1 VKILVTTA
9 MGVILDPTEEQKRF
23 LDDLM
28 ARYCAAVRWAFN
40 RLLEGW
46 KTQDV
51 RLAVQGKFGLNSRQ
65 ANDAVHDAQDTISSQ
80 RELVKLSHANAAKRV
95 QFTQAR
101 LDKAKSSAK
110 RARLQRRLEKEQ
122 RKLAKWQQHVDAG
135 TIPTVIFGSK
145 ELFIQ
150 RCKGSISRE
159 QWRDAR
165 SNRYASRGDKEKGG
179 NLNTR
184 MVVINGQTYLEIA
197 ADAVRK
203 EKTVRYNRIAVPI
216 YIAHKPSKKTG
227 RVNGINYRQLV
238 LNHLQTGNAY
248 QVEILRR
255 HGRYYVHI
263 TIEEETPATYNARGG
278 VLGVDTNPDGLGI
291 SRADYLGQFRESVW
305 LPQGEWTYARSNRRA
320 NLVGEAAALVV
331 EMAGTFKCA
340 LSVEDLEFK
349 DDKSVSAK
357 FNRMSHGFVWSAFLE
372 AVGRR
377 AARKGVPLVKAKP
390 PFSSIIGIL
399 KYQQQYGLSNHEA
412 AGYVLA
418 RRGLRIAD
426 ERVPKPLVA
435 RFIKKTDGFRCLNN
449 WKQWGAIKKAAV
461 AAIKEI
467 TGKEVKSLVS
477 WQHHRKNVLKAG
489 ENP

>member
-1 VKILVTTA
+1 MKTTA
-9 MGVILDPTEEQKRF
+9 MGVILDPTEEQKQF

-40 RLLEGW
+40 RLLEDW

-51 RLAVQGKFGLNSRQ
+51 RLVVQGKFGLNSRQ
-65 ANDAVHDAQDTISSQ
+65 ANDAVHDAQATISSQ
-80 RELVKLSHANAAKRV
+80 RELVKLNHANAAKRV

-122 RKLAKWQQHVDAG
+122 RKLARWQAHIDAG
-135 TIPTVIFGSK
+135 TIPTVIFGTK

-150 RCKGSISRE
+150 RCKGNISRE

-165 SNRYASRGDKEKGG
+165 SNRYTSRGDKEKGG

-184 MVVINGQTYLEIA
+184 IVVIDGQTCLEIA
-197 ADAVRK
+197 AEPVQK
-203 EKTVRYNRIAVPI
+203 GKTVRYNRITVPI

-227 RVNGINYRQLV
+227 QINGLNYRQMV
-238 LNHLQTGNAY
+238 LDYLKTGNAY

-255 HGRYYVHI
+255 NGRYYVHI

-278 VLGVDTNPDGLGI
+278 VLGVDTNPDGLGNCF
-291 SRADYLGQFRESVW
+291 ADYLGQFRESIW
-305 LPQGEWTYARSNRRA
+305 LPQGEWTYARSNRRI

-331 EMAGTFKCA
+331 EMAATLECA

-357 FNRMSHGFVWSAFLE
+357 FNRMSHGFVWSAFLK
-372 AVGRR
+372 AVERR
-377 AARKGVPLVKAKP
+377 AARKGVPLIKKKP

-399 KYQQQYGLSNHEA
+399 KYQEQYGLSNHES

-418 RRGLRIAD
+418 RRGLGID
-426 ERVPKPLVA
+426 NEKVPKPLVA
-435 RFIKKTDGFRCLNN
+435 RFIKKTDGFRYLNN

-467 TGKEVKSLVS
+467 TSSEVESLVS

-489 ENP
+489 